1 MKENCDESSSVD
13 VHIDVCKEQIPG
25 LIKHPNVDLQT
36 DDHCTG
42 NWLSKLEMRIAS
54 VIESKVPDDQ
64 MGKLLE
70 EIMAIVQD
78 DKYDLLHHSKDISGE
93 GQCRVGEAPQS
104 EASLNH
110 DGNLCRQPEINMN
123 QELTTAVSWIHDFVM
138 SFYKEASQTKP
149 FEVQATRERVEEF
162 SDSMCKLLS
171 NKLNLDAFVVALYH
185 ILAEIIEL
193 RSKPWDM
200 GENNSV
206 ACIDKVTL
214 LENGIAAHHP
224 IEGNLSGVHGL
235 LPQSNTDAFGGPNNA
250 SAELKDASQSFPMEE
265 FEHMKLER
273 DNLEADLTKCRET
286 LGNTKL
292 QLTETEQHLAEL
304 KLQLSACQKSNVL
317 ADTQLRCMT
326 ESYKCLESH
335 VEQLES
341 ELSLLK
347 SKAETLES
355 ELDVERHSHQE
366 DISKY
371 TDLQEY
377 MRFCVTEREI
387 AAAAEKLAAC
397 QETIVLLNKQLTALC
412 PTAEPISM
420 SSRFVEEVKMDSF
433 NSQSSQFSSFGDYA
447 TEISPREGIESP
459 PHEYSSQVST
469 SDMELNT
476 TPKKSAKSKRSKHR
490 SKSPSASSLSS
501 LLNEKQERVFSRFFV
516 KGKTEI

>member
-1 MKENCDESSSVD
+1 
-13 VHIDVCKEQIPG
+13 
-25 LIKHPNVDLQT
+25 
-36 DDHCTG
+36 
-42 NWLSKLEMRIAS
+42 
-54 VIESKVPDDQ
+54 
-64 MGKLLE
+64 
-70 EIMAIVQD
+70 
-78 DKYDLLHHSKDISGE
+78 
-93 GQCRVGEAPQS
+93 
-104 EASLNH
+104 
-110 DGNLCRQPEINMN
+110 
-123 QELTTAVSWIHDFVM
+123 
-138 SFYKEASQTKP
+138 
-149 FEVQATRERVEEF
+149 
-162 SDSMCKLLS
+162 
-171 NKLNLDAFVVALYH
+171 
-185 ILAEIIEL
+185 
-193 RSKPWDM
+193 
-200 GENNSV
+200 
-206 ACIDKVTL
+206 
-214 LENGIAAHHP
+214 
-224 IEGNLSGVHGL
+224 
-235 LPQSNTDAFGGPNNA
+235 
-250 SAELKDASQSFPMEE
+250 
-265 FEHMKLER
+265 
-273 DNLEADLTKCRET
+273 
-286 LGNTKL
+286 
-292 QLTETEQHLAEL
+292 
-304 KLQLSACQKSNVL
+304 
-317 ADTQLRCMT
+317 MT

-355 ELDVERHSHQE
+355 ELNVERHSHQE

-377 MRFCVTEREI
+377 MRRNMHCLKCSSHSYADAEFKEREI

-501 LLNEKQERVFSRFFV
+501 LLNEKQERVFSRFLSKERLKSEVHFCIACV
-516 KGKTEI
+516 SIEGF